1 LADIVGPGTLQSEE
15 PSRFSEGIQV
25 SDTTIRFISLPLTEP
40 PPHFVPQVVQVFRD
54 HESAIATL
62 ERDQHLK
69 SDEVLAVLRA
79 DLEAIGFSVERG
91 KQADQ
96 KIERPVFFGE
106 NGVPTL
112 RFEVDAY
119 HTAWEC
125 GLEIEATRA
134 IRGGALYRD
143 LLQALVMV
151 QVSHL
156 CLGIPNFIRWGKGNK
171 SHPYDEA
178 RRTVEALYGH
188 SRIRFPYGLT
198 IIGY

>member
-1 LADIVGPGTLQSEE
+1 MSAA
-15 PSRFSEGIQV
+15 
-25 SDTTIRFISLPLTEP
+25 TIRFISFPRTEP
-40 PPHFVPQVVQVFRD
+40 PPSYVPQIVQVFQQ
-54 HESAIATL
+54 HETAISTL
-62 ERDQHLK
+62 ERAHHLK
-69 SDEVLAVLRA
+69 SDEVLAILRA
-79 DLEAIGFSVERG
+79 DLEAIGFCVERG

-106 NGVPTL
+106 NGIPTL

-119 HTAWEC
+119 HTKWEC

-171 SHPYDEA
+171 SRPYEEA
-178 RRTVEALYGH
+178 RRTAEALYGH
-188 SRIRFPYGLT
+188 SRVTFPYGLT

>member
-1 LADIVGPGTLQSEE
+1 L
-15 PSRFSEGIQV
+15 
-25 SDTTIRFISLPLTEP
+25 SDTTIRFISFPLTEP
-40 PPHFVPQVVQVFRD
+40 PPDFAPRVVQVFQQ
-54 HESAIATL
+54 HESVIATL
-62 ERDQHLK
+62 ERGQHLK

-79 DLEAIGFSVERG
+79 GLEAIGFSVEKG
-91 KQADQ
+91 KHANQ

-106 NGVPTL
+106 NGEPTL

-119 HTAWEC
+119 HAAWEC

-156 CLGIPNFIRWGKGNK
+156 CLGIPNFIQWGKGNR
-171 SHPYDEA
+171 SRPYDES
-178 RRTVEALYGH
+178 RRTAEALFGH
-188 SRIRFPYGLT
+188 SRVRMPYGLT